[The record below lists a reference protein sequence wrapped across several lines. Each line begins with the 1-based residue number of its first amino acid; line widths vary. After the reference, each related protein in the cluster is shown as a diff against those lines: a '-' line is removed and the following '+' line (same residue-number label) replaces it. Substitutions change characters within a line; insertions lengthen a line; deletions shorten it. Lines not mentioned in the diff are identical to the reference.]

1 MASELKELKPRN
13 IFALGLVGFS
23 GAFAFFLL
31 RELFVERDGLVAA
44 GLNLVAAVLLII
56 VCAISWPQV
65 SSPTSARVSWRSLAL
80 VIGACVLALAARLPA
95 VHV

>member
-31 RELFVERDGLVAA
+31 RELFIDRGGLVAA
-44 GLNLVAAVLLII
+44 GLNLMAAVLLII
-56 VCAISWPQV
+56 VCAISWPRV
-65 SSPTSARVSWRSLAL
+65 SSPASARVSWRAVAL
-80 VIGACVLALAARLPA
+80 VIAACVLALVARMHAL
-95 VHV
+95 HV

>member
-1 MASELKELKPRN
+1 MAGELKELKPRN
-13 IFALGLVGFS
+13 IFALGLIGFS

-31 RELFVERDGLVAA
+31 RELFVEHDGFVAA
-44 GLNLVAAVLLII
+44 GFNLVAAVLLMI

-65 SSPTSARVSWRSLAL
+65 SSPKSARVSWRSVALA
-80 VIGACVLALAARLPA
+80 IGACVLALAARLPG